1 MLLVR
6 ECSEYCFCNAFVD
19 VINGLDCMS
28 MSIYRN
34 KYPADYH
41 NKVPT
46 IIIMTESV
54 GQFNL
59 IMHRTYTL
67 KLKTARK

>member
-1 MLLVR
+1 MFRIL
-6 ECSEYCFCNAFVD
+6 FCNAFVD

-28 MSIYRN
+28 IYRN
-34 KYPADYH
+34 KYPADSH
-41 NKVPT
+41 NKVTT
-46 IIIMTESV
+46 IITMTESV

-59 IMHRTYTL
+59 IMHRTNTL